1 MATER
6 RSTRKGRGRQGFPCI
21 ICPGLKGIPHTVA
34 PDDGREYRTLLYE
47 DFSRMTAGT
56 DSTPDYSL
64 LLNNSTGTI
73 LPEYTEIPGWGGSGI
88 RSAGGNVCVD
98 WWNTRPQTAPTNTG
112 VHHHSA
118 ARPEQGR
125 RDHIPQFPSR
135 SIDTAPGN
143 LYITWTYP
151 YEEGAGFLRSS
162 MTAG

>member
-1 MATER
+1 MPRLEGHSAHR
-6 RSTRKGRGRQGFPCI
+6 
-21 ICPGLKGIPHTVA
+21 A

-98 WWNTRPQTAPTNTG
+98 LVEHKTADGTYQYGG

-125 RDHIPQFPSR
+125 RDHIPQFPCTF
-135 SIDTAPGN
+135 D
-143 LYITWTYP
+143 
-151 YEEGAGFLRSS
+151 
-162 MTAG
+162 